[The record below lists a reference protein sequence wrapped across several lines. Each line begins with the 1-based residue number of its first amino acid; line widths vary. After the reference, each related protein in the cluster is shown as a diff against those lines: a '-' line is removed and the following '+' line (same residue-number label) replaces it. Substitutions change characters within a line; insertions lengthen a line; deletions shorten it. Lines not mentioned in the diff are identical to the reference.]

1 MDPPLRER
9 LRWRNATGDGVEAPA
24 TRATMARAAAL
35 LSGAGA
41 VVCLVG
47 VFVPGEAQFD
57 DDVLLATT
65 AAAGFLGALLL
76 LLDAHIPAIAFHP
89 IAVVGTALATATA
102 YGWGTESAYVP
113 LPYAWV
119 TLFVFYFFSRGAAL
133 VHLALMAAGYALVL
147 VLEDPAE
154 NPLDGWVATVGTL
167 LVSGLFVS
175 VVRDRVGGLIARLS
189 DAAHRDPL
197 TDLLNRR
204 GFQLIF
210 DRELER
216 ARRSDQSLS
225 LIVGDLDR
233 FKRVNDAHGHA
244 AGDSVLKRV
253 ADAIRN
259 AKRGFDSAARVGGEE
274 FAVLAPDCDEHG
286 AYMLAERIRAAVQEA
301 LSERDDEPPLTISFG
316 ISTFPLHGQSAE
328 GLLMTADQAL
338 YAAKRLGRNRS
349 VISSAEEPGLVGTGA
364 RAGGNGDGHVELRAL
379 LDLAEALDVRDSGSA
394 SHCQRVGRFAELTAR
409 ELGMPPEA
417 VERIRLA
424 GILHDVGRV
433 ALPDDVLAKRGPLT
447 DEEWGWVRAHP
458 AVGAHMVET
467 TEYEDIRSW
476 ILFHHE
482 RPDGNGYPE
491 GRGED
496 EVPLESSILAVADAY
511 EAMTSDRPYRSALAP
526 EAAADVLRSE
536 AGRQFR
542 ADVVEALLRAV

>member
-9 LRWRNATGDGVEAPA
+9 LRWRNATTDGVEAPA
-24 TRATMARAAAL
+24 TRAAMARAAAL
-35 LSGAGA
+35 LGAGGA
-41 VVCLVG
+41 LVCLAG
-47 VFVPGEAQFD
+47 
-57 DDVLLATT
+57 VLLPGDAELDEAVLLVT
-65 AAAGFLGALLL
+65 AAVAAMVGAALLL
-76 LLDAHIPAIAFHP
+76 AYDRIPDWAFHGV
-89 IAVVGTALATATA
+89 AVLGTALATAAA
-102 YGWGTESAYVP
+102 YGWGTESAYGP

-133 VHLALMAAGYALVL
+133 VHLALMAAGYALAL
-147 VLEDPAE
+147 ALEEPPE

-167 LVSGLFVS
+167 LVTGLFVS
-175 VVRDRVGGLIARLS
+175 IARDRLTSLIGRLS

-204 GFQLIF
+204 GFQQVF
-210 DRELER
+210 DTELER
-216 ARRSDQSLS
+216 ARRADQSLS

-244 AGDSVLKRV
+244 AGDDVLRRV
-253 ADAIRN
+253 ADAFRG

-274 FAVLAPDCDEHG
+274 FAVLAPDADEHG
-286 AYMLAERIRAAVQEA
+286 AYMLAERIRAAVHEA
-301 LSERDDEPPLTISFG
+301 LAQFPKETPLTISFG
-316 ISTFPLHGQSAE
+316 ISTFPTHGQSAD
-328 GLLMTADQAL
+328 GLLRTADQAL

-349 VISSAEEPGLVGTGA
+349 VISSAEVPGILARSRGA
-364 RAGGNGDGHVELRAL
+364 ANGESYVELAAL
-379 LDLAEALDVRDSGSA
+379 LNLAEALDVRDSGSA

-409 ELGMPPEA
+409 ELGLPPEA

-433 ALPDDVLAKRGPLT
+433 ALPDGVFAKQGPLT
-447 DEEWGWVRAHP
+447 EEEWAWVRAHP
-458 AVGAHMVET
+458 AVGARMVET

-482 RPDGNGYPE
+482 RPDGTGYPE
-491 GRGED
+491 GRGVD
-496 EVPLESSILAVADAY
+496 DVPIESAILAVADAY
-511 EAMTSDRPYRSALAP
+511 EAMTSDRPYRPALP
-526 EAAADVLRSE
+526 PDEAANELRRG
-536 AGRQFR
+536 AGHQFR